1 MPRRFRETF
10 RDSFFGTFVYDAV
23 IPRDHFLVQLERV
36 IAWDDFTPALVEAYK
51 GKAERGEV
59 PYDPVLILKMLLL
72 SYLYDISERR
82 TEEFCTYYLP
92 AKAFLGLG
100 VTVPAPDHSTLTAF
114 KTRLLEHKGLE
125 DYERLFDSIIKQA
138 QAAGIQFGDIQVVDA
153 VHTVANVNNEKD
165 RKRQE
170 QGRPSADPDA
180 TVVNKGTRI
189 VTDPDGTQHEQTIT
203 YRGYKSHVS
212 MDATTNIVTS
222 VIATSGS
229 VSDNTQMADLVQH
242 DSDLGVPA
250 TTYAG
255 DKAYDDGDLHDL
267 LWELKKH
274 SALRLHAYRTQK
286 KDANKDIWLKLK
298 ESPFYQAGLK
308 LRFRIERKFGEA
320 KSWHRFGRC
329 RYRGLDRYTVQS
341 LLTFAVLNLKRIV
354 LLLTG
359 VRFRPL
365 AKELVEN

>member
-1 MPRRFRETF
+1 MPRRFRQTF
-10 RDSFFGTFVYDAV
+10 ADSFFGTFIYDTV
-23 IPRDHFLVQLERV
+23 IPRDHFLVQLDQV
-36 IAWDDFTPALVEAYK
+36 IAWEEFTPALVEAYK

-59 PYDPVLILKMLLL
+59 PYHPVLILKMLLL

-100 VTVPAPDHSTLTAF
+100 VTEPAPDHSTLTAF

-125 DYERLFDSIIKQA
+125 NYQALFDSMIKQA
-138 QAAGIQFGDIQVVDA
+138 QAAGIQFGDIQLVDA

-170 QGRPSADPDA
+170 QGRASADPDA
-180 TVVNKGTRI
+180 TVVNKGSRT

-203 YRGYKSHVS
+203 YLGYKSHVS
-212 MDATTNIVTS
+212 MDAATNIVTS
-222 VIATSGS
+222 VIATIGS
-229 VSDNTQMADLVQH
+229 VSDNTQMAGLVQH
-242 DSDLGVPA
+242 DAELGVPA
-250 TTYAG
+250 KTYAG
-255 DKAYDDGDLHDL
+255 DKAYDDGDLHEL
-267 LWELKKH
+267 LWDLKKH

-286 KDANKDIWLKLK
+286 KDANKQLWLKLK
-298 ESPFYQAGLK
+298 QSPFYQAGLK
-308 LRFRIERKFGEA
+308 LRFRIERKFGEG
-320 KSWHRFGRC
+320 KSWHSFGRC
-329 RYRGLDRYTVQS
+329 RYRGLQRYSVQS
-341 LLTFAVLNLKRIV
+341 LLTFTVLNLKRIV

-365 AKELVEN
+365 AKELVES